1 MAYTPENAPL
11 LALFRNLLDEHGPQA
26 WWPGDSL
33 FEIMVGA
40 VLTQNTA
47 WTNVEKA
54 IDALRA
60 CGCLDPEAMLAVE
73 PSALAAMIRPAGYF
87 NVKGARLRNLCRA
100 VGGAGGLDVLRGWPT
115 DRLRDFLLAVNGVGP
130 ETADDILLYGF
141 ERSVFVI
148 DAYTRRLLSRLGL
161 ARGDEPYDELRRG
174 LEAALG
180 PDAALYNEFHAL
192 IVVHGKLRCRP
203 RPRCNG
209 CRLGDDCGYAGDAA
223 EGAEGEGRA
232 GPPRART

>member
-1 MAYTPENAPL
+1 MPEKARL
-11 LALFRNLLDEHGPQA
+11 LALFQSLLDEHGAQG

-54 IDALRA
+54 IDNLRA
-60 CGCLDPEAMLAVE
+60 SGCLDPEAMLAVE
-73 PSALAAMIRPAGYF
+73 PATLAAMIRPAGYF

-100 VGGAGGLDVLRGWPT
+100 VGEAGGLDPLRCWPT
-115 DRLRDFLLAVNGVGP
+115 DRLRHFLLAVNGVGP

-141 ERSVFVI
+141 ERPVFVV
-148 DAYTRRLLSRLGL
+148 DAYTRRLFSRLGL

-174 LEAALG
+174 VEAALG
-180 PDAALYNEFHAL
+180 PDAALYNAFHAL
-192 IVVHGKLRCRP
+192 IVVHGKLLCRP
-203 RPRCNG
+203 RPRCEG
-209 CRLGDDCGYAGDAA
+209 CALGDSCLYADDSIPGVRG
-223 EGAEGEGRA
+223 GA
-232 GPPRART
+232 